1 MCTCLTDLYVCDR
14 ERENMCVLGERECVC
29 VCMLERGGGKITD
42 NISWLLFS
50 NPDDRRTD
58 KRAMDAKAV
67 T

>member
-1 MCTCLTDLYVCDR
+1 VF
-14 ERENMCVLGERECVC
+14 
-29 VCMLERGGGKITD
+29 ERGGGKITD

-50 NPDDRRTD
+50 NPDDRRMD